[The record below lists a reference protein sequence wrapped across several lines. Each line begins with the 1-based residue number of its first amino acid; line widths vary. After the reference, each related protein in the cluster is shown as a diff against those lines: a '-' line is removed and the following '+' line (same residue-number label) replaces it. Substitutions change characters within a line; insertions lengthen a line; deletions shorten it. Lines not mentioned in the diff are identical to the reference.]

1 MKKILMLL
9 ALAFALASAS
19 AQTYT
24 GTMTIG
30 TYTQH
35 NVKVDVQRQ
44 NDSTVALTLRHV
56 KFARLMP
63 VRLDVRIAPVRLS
76 AAESLHADGAVPTAK
91 GKSYEKYTV
100 RRLTGHHAAAE
111 TSFTCQMGTKK
122 MRFSGR
128 RNADR

>member
-24 GTMTIG
+24 GT
-30 TYTQH
+30 TQH